1 MATVMGFTSPAEEFP
16 LGSVFENLPGVTVE
30 LERLIPHE
38 TLIIPY
44 FWVRGVE
51 TEDIEAAFDPH
62 EGVTAIQLVDSV
74 EDEYLMRAEWKQAY
88 FGVLSA
94 LAKANVVVLTGIG
107 TKDEWRFEVRGES
120 QEAIAEFREDCQKN
134 DIPIEITAV
143 HAMLP
148 IKGEGYELTE
158 TQREALVLAHERGY
172 FDTPRK
178 ASLEE
183 IADELGI
190 TQQSLSSRLKRGHR
204 RLIGDPV
211 EMDPLHST
219 VDPDALDDL
228 LRVRTGTDGDI
239 HVTFTHENH
248 TITVYSYGVVT
259 ITPGHEPTAENCG
272 RNMGR

>member
-1 MATVMGFTSPAEEFP
+1 MEFTNPADEFP

-44 FWVRGVE
+44 FWVRG
-51 TEDIEAAFDPH
+51 TKSEDIEAAFEPH
-62 EGVTAIQLVDSV
+62 VGVTNIRLVDNV
-74 EDEYLMRAEWKQAY
+74 ENEYLMRAEWQPEY

-107 TKDEWRFEVRGES
+107 TKAEWRFEVRGES
-120 QEAIAEFREDCQKN
+120 REAIAEFREYCQEN

-148 IKGEGYELTE
+148 IQGEGYELTDK
-158 TQREALVLAHERGY
+158 QREALVLAYKRGY

-183 IADELGI
+183 IADEFDI
-190 TQQSLSSRLKRGHR
+190 TQQSLSSRLRRGHR
-204 RLIGDPV
+204 RLIGAT
-211 EMDPLHST
+211 L
-219 VDPDALDDL
+219 
-228 LRVRTGTDGDI
+228 TDS
-239 HVTFTHENH
+239 E
-248 TITVYSYGVVT
+248 
-259 ITPGHEPTAENCG
+259 
-272 RNMGR
+272 